1 MVNNVLSVENV
12 TAGYYED
19 ILVLKSI
26 NVRCEENRVTC
37 IVGSNGAGKSTL
49 LKTIF
54 GFLTPFNGRIM
65 LDGRNVTGW
74 KPHTA
79 KKSGMGY
86 LPQEISVFPY
96 MTVEENLKM
105 GWWTKRNDPKHMR
118 KRIDYVM
125 EMFPNLA
132 QKRRTR
138 AAFLSGGEMRMLDVA
153 KAMLV
158 EPRILLVDEPSAGL
172 SPKLTSEVYE
182 ALAKVKEQSTTILLV
197 DQNIRKALEI
207 SDYAY
212 LLETGE
218 IRLEASANEFREQLT
233 KVLGMTLMG
242 EFSKL
247 Q

>member
-1 MVNNVLSVENV
+1 MNDLLSVENV

-26 NVRCEENRVTC
+26 NVKCEKDRVTC

-54 GFLTPFNGRIM
+54 GFLTPFSGRVM

-74 KPHTA
+74 KPHEA

-86 LPQEISVFPY
+86 LTQEISVFPF
-96 MTVEENLKM
+96 MTVEENLRM
-105 GWWTKRNDPKHMR
+105 GWWTKRNDTELMR
-118 KRIDYVM
+118 ERIEFVM
-125 EMFPNLA
+125 GMFPNLVR
-132 QKRRTR
+132 KRKTR

-158 EPRILLVDEPSAGL
+158 EPKILLVDEPSAGL
-172 SPKLTSEVYE
+172 SPKLTSEVYD
-182 ALAKVKEQSTTILLV
+182 ALAKVKESTTILLV
-197 DQNIRKALEI
+197 DQNVRKALEI

-218 IRLEASANEFREQLT
+218 IRLEAPADKFREQLT
-233 KVLGMTLMG
+233 KILGITLMG